1 MTATGVQVDLD
12 TPELNSIINKDIF
25 KAYDIRGQIGK
36 EWCLNDDYND
46 AYLIGQAI
54 GNQMVKRNS
63 PNIVV
68 GRDGRVSSEQISKNL
83 INGLQS
89 VGCNVTDIG
98 LTATPVTYFALSKL
112 SIANAVM
119 ITGSH
124 NPPDHNGIKIVYEL
138 SPLTGLVIET
148 LYFDILREDFHHTK
162 NGKYTQYKNIIEEY
176 QQAIVEN
183 ISLEKTLRIGIDA
196 SNGAT
201 SLFAE
206 SLFTRLGCEVFPL
219 FCELDG
225 TFPNHS
231 PDPTVPENLV
241 PLIKLVKQQQL
252 DIGIA
257 FDGDGDRMIAVDNQG
272 NLLWPDRIMILLA
285 QDVLKAKPRARIVY
299 DVKCSFL
306 LPQEIRK
313 AGGQSTMCVSGH
325 SILKMQMKRL
335 NAAMGGEF
343 SGHIVMPDRWNDF
356 DDGPYVAARLLEIL
370 SKLDQSTSE
379 IFEEIPDS
387 FSTAEYKFKVD
398 DHQTAN
404 LLVEKFIQQAD
415 FSGANLSLID
425 GLRVDY
431 EDGWG
436 LVRSSNTSSC
446 LGFRFEATTEKR
458 LDEIKNE
465 FRQVFISIGNNQSLP
480 F

>member
-1 MTATGVQVDLD
+1 MTATGARVDLD
-12 TPELNSIINKDIF
+12 TPELNKIINKDIF

-36 EWCLNDDYND
+36 EWCMNDDFND
-46 AYLIGQAI
+46 AFLIGQAI
-54 GNQMVKRNS
+54 GNQLVKRNS
-63 PNIVV
+63 PYIIV
-68 GRDGRVSSEQISKNL
+68 GRDGRLTSEDISKNL
-83 INGLQS
+83 IKGLLS
-89 VGCNVTDIG
+89 VGCNITDIG

-112 SIANAVM
+112 NIANAVM

-124 NPPDHNGIKIVYEL
+124 NPPDHNGIKIVYDL

-148 LYFDILREDFHHTK
+148 LFFDIVRQDFESTN
-162 NGKYTQYKNIIEEY
+162 NGKYTQYDNIIEVY
-176 QQAIVEN
+176 QQAIVAN
-183 ISLEKTLRIGIDA
+183 ISLAKNLRIGIDA

-206 SLFTRLGCEVFPL
+206 SLFTRLGCEVHPL
-219 FCELDG
+219 YCELDG

-241 PLIKLVKQQQL
+241 SLINLVKQQQL

-272 NLLWPDRIMILLA
+272 TLLWPDRIMILLA
-285 QDVLKAKPRARIVY
+285 QDVLKANPRARIVF

-306 LPQEIRK
+306 LPREIRK

-335 NAAMGGEF
+335 NAALGGEF

-370 SKLDQSTSE
+370 SKLEHSASSV
-379 IFEEIPDS
+379 FKEIPDS
-387 FSTAEYKFKVD
+387 FSTAEFKFKVK

-458 LDEIKNE
+458 LAEIKNE
-465 FRQVFISIGNNQSLP
+465 FRQVFNTIGNNQRLP